1 MIGSFVKTA
10 FRQLVKHTTYA
21 GLNLLGLSVGLACFT
36 IIGLWIE
43 GELSYD
49 KFNDKHDRIFRV
61 AGIFTDE
68 SGKFDQA
75 VTCFPLA
82 PALVNDLPEVE
93 QAITIDL
100 NDAVVKF
107 QDKEFVEQEILGVS
121 ERFFDVF
128 SFPLLK
134 GNPSTVLKDPYSI
147 VLSESMAKKY
157 FGESDPV
164 GASLRMF
171 LYDPDGTGADYKI
184 TGVAKDAPAN
194 SHFRYNFLFSAST
207 IATARPNPLSADAWF
222 DNGYYTYVL
231 LKPGSSKDQ
240 LENKLP
246 LLIDKYMGKSMKQY
260 NIRYDYFLQ
269 AVTEIHLKSHL
280 RYEIKPT
287 GNFSYIIIFGAIG
300 FIVLA
305 LACINY
311 MNLST
316 AYASDRFKEVGI
328 RKLLGA
334 VRKQLI
340 GQYMTESWLLAIVS
354 MLVAIGWIEI
364 SRPFFENI
372 TGQPLTGLYS
382 TQTMLTLFLIA
393 SATGL
398 LSGSYPALI
407 LSSFKTVNI
416 LKGHFKTDTAGAWL
430 RKSLV
435 VVQFSITVALI
446 TGILVVQR
454 QLHFI
459 QDRDLG
465 FNKDNLLMFNGNGSN
480 EVPEHFDAFAEE
492 LKTNPFVAGVARSNS
507 MLANGLGN
515 SVAIVEDASGKKVNA
530 TVYRLRVDHDYLN
543 TYQMNLVAGRNFQIG
558 SAADST
564 RGFIVNEAL
573 TKMHGYLDPQQ
584 AVGKSFQ
591 FQGRDGYIIGVV
603 KDFHYNSLQQKIEP
617 LCMFLLKGNF
627 SRISVRV
634 TGDIAKAKEKV
645 SEIFK
650 KHFPDTVVDA
660 YFADASIEKQ
670 YQAEKRFSTIFI
682 IFSVLSL
689 GIACMGLF
697 SLVSYS
703 VETRTKEIGIRK
715 VLGAS
720 IASILRLINL
730 EFLMLI
736 VIAGLIA
743 IPFSY
748 YFMTSW
754 LQDFAYHID
763 LTGETFLYA
772 IAVTIF
778 ISMLTVS
785 VKSIRA
791 ALANPVTALRND

>member
-1 MIGSFVKTA
+1 MIRSFFKTA

-21 GLNLLGLSVGLACFT
+21 GLNLLGLSVGFACFT

-49 KFNDKHDRIFRV
+49 KFNSKHNRIYRV
-61 AGIFTDE
+61 ATFFTDE

-75 VTCFPLA
+75 VTCLPLA

-93 QAITIDL
+93 QAISIDL

-121 ERFFDVF
+121 EKFFDVF
-128 SFPLLK
+128 DFRLLK
-134 GNPSTVLKDPYSI
+134 GNSSTALKDPYSI

-157 FGESDPV
+157 FGETDPI
-164 GASLRMF
+164 GFSIRMF
-171 LYDPDGTGADYKI
+171 LYDPEGNGADYKI
-184 TGVAKDAPAN
+184 TGVVEDTPAN
-194 SHFRYNFLFSAST
+194 SHFQYNFLFSAST
-207 IATARPNPLSADAWF
+207 IAVARPNALSADGWF

-231 LKPGSSKDQ
+231 LKPESSEKQ
-240 LENKLP
+240 LERKLP
-246 LLIDKYMGKSMKQY
+246 VLIDKYMGKSMKQY
-260 NIRYDYFLQ
+260 NIRYEYFLQ
-269 AVTEIHLKSHL
+269 PLKDIHLKSHL
-280 RYEIKPT
+280 RYEIRPT
-287 GNFSYIIIFGAIG
+287 SNLAYILIFGSIG
-300 FIVLA
+300 FIVLL

-311 MNLST
+311 INLST

-328 RKLLGA
+328 RKVLGA
-334 VRKQLI
+334 IRKQLI
-340 GQYMTESWLLAIVS
+340 GQYMTESWLLSILAMI
-354 MLVAIGWIEI
+354 VAIGWIEI
-364 SRPFFENI
+364 SRPFFEAV
-372 TGQPLTGLYS
+372 TGQSLRGLYS
-382 TQTMLTLFLIA
+382 TQTLLTLFLVA

-398 LSGSYPALI
+398 LSGSYPALV
-407 LSSFKTVNI
+407 LSSFKTVNV
-416 LKGHFKTDTAGAWL
+416 LKGHFKTDTSGIWL

-459 QDRDLG
+459 QNRDLG
-465 FNKDNLLMFNGNGSN
+465 FNKENLLMFNGNGSS
-480 EVPEHFDAFAEE
+480 EVPQHFDAFAEE
-492 LKTNPFVAGVARSNS
+492 LKSNPFVTGVARSNS

-515 SVAIVEDASGKKVNA
+515 SVAVVEDASGKKVNA
-530 TVYRLRVDHDYLN
+530 TVYRLRVDHDYID
-543 TYQMNLVAGRNFQIG
+543 TYQMNVVAGRNFLVG
-558 SAADST
+558 SASDSIHA
-564 RGFIVNEAL
+564 FIVNEAL
-573 TKMHGYLDPQQ
+573 TKMYGYTDPRQ
-584 AVGKSFQ
+584 AIGKTFQ

-617 LCMFLLKGNF
+617 LCIFLLKGNF

-634 TGDIAKAKEKV
+634 AGDLENVKQKS

-650 KHFPDTVVDA
+650 RHFPNTVVDT
-660 YFADASIEKQ
+660 YFADDSIEKQ
-670 YQAEKRFSTIFI
+670 YQAEKRFSTIFFV
-682 IFSVLSL
+682 FSTLSL

-720 IASILRLINL
+720 MASILRLITQ
-730 EFLMLI
+730 EFLVL
-736 VIAGLIA
+736 VFIAGLIA

-754 LQDFAYHID
+754 LQDFAYHIN
-763 LTGETFLYA
+763 LSGETFLYA
-772 IAVTIF
+772 MGVAIC
-778 ISMLTVS
+778 ISMVTVS

-791 ALANPVTALRND
+791 ALANPVKSLRND